1 MSDQLSSKSSASD
14 VSKTFAIPS
23 RPSKPLTNGQ
33 NVPSW
38 KIADDNEYALKAEYL
53 RVSQPEQRQ
62 ASAPEQPF
70 SWSMQPSVNAE
81 PASARQDFSHPA
93 QWTDLQPGVHAP
105 EPPPQLSALQPELD
119 GLERAA
125 AQPAQ
130 WSTFQEPRSS
140 AQPFA
145 PSVQWSATQT
155 EPRFPEQTLAQ
166 APGWRKSPTL
176 EQPVVRPLQPPQ
188 PPLPAPKQEPAPNYR
203 WNERVQ
209 QPTVAPPAPRNAR
222 KGRRTLYIALAII
235 AVVVVV
241 GGLLSQQLLTGG
253 SAAAAQNSALV
264 FSGNG
269 PYVQMPLTAKQINDI
284 QHLAGHMKYKALAS
298 LYVSHMSLDD
308 EIGQLIMVEYNQPAY
323 SSDLDYMINT
333 LHVGGVIMYEFQMT
347 SASQTKGDI
356 AHMQQRA
363 NIPLLISTDEEG
375 GPYVHRLSNIYGY
388 RMSATQIEQS
398 GSLDVAAQQGL
409 KTSKDLAALGINED
423 LAPDVDVN
431 QVNGY
436 DMVTRTFGDTADQ
449 VIKYAGAYLQAM
461 QGNGTV
467 ACIKHFPGLGGALT
481 DAHKGLPVVNSS
493 RQQIYD
499 TDLAPFK
506 NFIQSPNA
514 LLNPGM
520 IMPTDVLLPEIDAKY
535 PAELSHTF
543 MTDILRNEFGYDG
556 VSLTDALYMQGIT
569 NTWDMYTASV
579 MALQAGNDML
589 LGANGTSQTI
599 GVINA
604 IKQALQNGQLTK
616 ARIAESAARIIALK
630 MQYHLMPTYIPGV

>member
-1 MSDQLSSKSSASD
+1 MPDQSSPKPSASD
-14 VSKTFAIPS
+14 AAKSFAIPS
-23 RPSKPLTNGQ
+23 RPSRTPLNGQ

-38 KIADDNEYALKAEYL
+38 KIADNNAYNSEPE
-53 RVSQPEQRQ
+53 RQQTSQPD
-62 ASAPEQPF
+62 EQPF
-70 SWSMQPSVNAE
+70 QQSANW
-81 PASARQDFSHPA
+81 PAVP
-93 QWTDLQPGVHAP
+93 
-105 EPPPQLSALQPELD
+105 
-119 GLERAA
+119 
-125 AQPAQ
+125 
-130 WSTFQEPRSS
+130 EPRSS

-145 PSVQWSATQT
+145 APIQQT
-155 EPRFPEQTLAQ
+155 EARFPEQPDSQLA
-166 APGWRKSPTL
+166 AFHKASTL
-176 EQPVVRPLQPPQ
+176 EQPVLRPLPPPQ
-188 PPLPAPKQEPAPNYR
+188 PPLPSANPQ
-203 WNERVQ
+203 WHERAQ
-209 QPTVAPPAPRNAR
+209 QPPVAPPTSR
-222 KGRRTLYIALAII
+222 KTRTGRRGLYIALAII

-241 GGLLSQQLLTGG
+241 GGLLSQQLLNGG
-253 SAAAAQNSALV
+253 NAGSAQNSALV

-269 PYVQMPLTAKQINDI
+269 PYVQMPLTAQQINNI

-308 EIGQLIMVEYNQPAY
+308 EIGQLIMVEYNQSSY

-398 GSLDVAAQQGL
+398 GSLAVATQQGL

-436 DMVTRTFGDTADQ
+436 DMVTRTFGNTPDQ
-449 VIKYAGAYLQAM
+449 VIKYAGAYLQSM

-481 DAHKGLPVVNSS
+481 DAHTGLPVVNST
-493 RQQIYD
+493 RQQIYA

-506 NFIQSPNA
+506 AFIQSPNA

-520 IMPTDVLLPEIDAKY
+520 IMPTDVLLPAIDAKY

-556 VSLTDALYMQGIT
+556 VALTDALYMKGIT
-569 NTWDMYTASV
+569 DTWDMYTASV

-589 LGANGTSQTI
+589 LGANGTSQTL

-616 ARIAESAARIIALK
+616 ARIDESVARIIALK
-630 MQYHLMPTYIPGV
+630 MQYHLMPTYIPGA